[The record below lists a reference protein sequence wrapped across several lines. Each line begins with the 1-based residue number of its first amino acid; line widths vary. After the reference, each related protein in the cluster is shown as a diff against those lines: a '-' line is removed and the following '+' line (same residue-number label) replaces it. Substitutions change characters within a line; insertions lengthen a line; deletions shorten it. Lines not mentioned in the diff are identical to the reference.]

1 MEMVLW
7 KESKEA
13 TPGYTADLRVIEDLT
28 VIARQMEFVSSY
40 RDCPEL

>member
-1 MEMVLW
+1 MEMVLR
-7 KESKEA
+7 KESREA
-13 TPGYTADLRVIEDLT
+13 ALGYTPDLPVIEDLT